1 MLFSAAESAFLSVNK
16 LRVRFLRQKGDR
28 RAIRVGR
35 LLENKEQL
43 INTFLTG
50 NTLVN
55 IGLSAILTSVA
66 MDLFGNAGIAAATFV
81 ATILLLIFGEIA
93 PKSLASHYPDKI
105 AFALSG
111 YASFF
116 KTLLLPFVFLF
127 TKFVFLL
134 ARFAG
139 VKPEKK
145 AATFTEEDI
154 KTFMEVGEEEGVL
167 AENEKDMMHK
177 VFRFTDLEAKDIMQP
192 RTTWKAVPL
201 TASYRSVVE
210 LSQKTSFSRFP
221 VFDDDIDDIKGILYM
236 KDVLNYAD
244 KPGQFNVKQVMR
256 PAMFIPETQKMSS
269 IQEALRANNQSIA
282 IILDEYSQT
291 AGLLTTEDITRELFG
306 TVNDEFSARQMQEL
320 IQVSDRYQIA
330 DGAIRIE
337 DLNASLGTTLNS
349 TKSDTFAGWLLEQFD
364 RIPAQ
369 GDVVTH
375 QDMLFIVQ
383 RMEGLRISKVL
394 IEHNGGTSPEN
405 AGRAA
410 QLEEDA

>member
-1 MLFSAAESAFLSVNK
+1 MLFSAAETAFLSVNK

-28 RAIRVGR
+28 RAIRVGK
-35 LLENKEQL
+35 LLDNKEQL
-43 INTFLTG
+43 INTILAG

-55 IGLSAILTSVA
+55 IGLSAILTSIA

-93 PKSLASHYPDKI
+93 PKSLASRYPDKI

-111 YASFF
+111 YAMFF

-134 ARFAG
+134 ARIAG
-139 VKPEKK
+139 VKPEKS

-192 RTTWKAVPL
+192 RTTWKAVPIN
-201 TASYRSVVE
+201 ANYRSVIE

-236 KDVLNYAD
+236 KDVLTYAD
-244 KPGQFNVKQVMR
+244 KQSQFSVKKVMR
-256 PAMFIPETQKMSS
+256 PALFIPETQKMSS

-291 AGLLTTEDITRELFG
+291 AGLLTIEDITRELFG
-306 TVNDEFSARQMQEL
+306 TVADEFSARQMQEL
-320 IQVSDRYQIA
+320 VQVNDLYHIA

-337 DLNASLGTTLNS
+337 DLCAQLGIEISS
-349 TKSDTFAGWLLEQFD
+349 TESDTLAGWMLEQLGC
-364 RIPAQ
+364 IPET
-369 GDVVTH
+369 GSVVV
-375 QDMLFIVQ
+375 LPGLVFIVKN
-383 RMEGLRISKVL
+383 MDGLRISKV
-394 IEHNGGTSPEN
+394 IIKK
-405 AGRAA
+405 
-410 QLEEDA
+410 EDA

>member
-28 RAIRVGR
+28 RAIRVGK
-35 LLENKEQL
+35 LLDNKEQL
-43 INTFLTG
+43 INTILAG

-55 IGLSAILTSVA
+55 IGLSAILTSIA

-93 PKSLASHYPDKI
+93 PKSIASRYPDKI

-111 YASFF
+111 YAMFF
-116 KTLLLPFVFLF
+116 RTILLPFVSVF

-134 ARFAG
+134 ARIAG

-167 AENEKDMMHK
+167 AEDEKTMMHK
-177 VFRFTDLEAKDIMQP
+177 VFSFTDLEAKDIMQP
-192 RTTWKAVPL
+192 RTTWKAVPIN
-201 TASYRSVVE
+201 ANYRTVIE
-210 LSQKTSFSRFP
+210 LSQKTSYSRFP
-221 VFDDDIDDIKGILYM
+221 VFDNDIDDIKGILYM
-236 KDVLNYAD
+236 KDVLDYAD
-244 KPGQFNVKQVMR
+244 KPREFEVRKIMR
-256 PAMFIPETQKMSS
+256 PALFIPETQKMSS

-291 AGLLTTEDITRELFG
+291 AGLLTIEDITRELFG
-306 TVNDEFSARQMQEL
+306 TVSDEFSARQMQEL
-320 IQVSDRYQIA
+320 IQVNELYHIA

-337 DLNASLGTTLNS
+337 DLCARLGIDISS
-349 TKSDTFAGWLLEQFD
+349 TESDTLAGWMLEQLG
-364 RIPAQ
+364 RIPEKGA
-369 GDVVTH
+369 VVA
-375 QDMLFIVQ
+375 LPGLVFIVKN
-383 RMEGLRISKVL
+383 MEGRRISKV
-394 IEHNGGTSPEN
+394 IIKKETT
-405 AGRAA
+405 
-410 QLEEDA
+410 

>member
-1 MLFSAAESAFLSVNK
+1 M
-16 LRVRFLRQKGDR
+16 RFLRQKGNR
-28 RAIRVGR
+28 RAIRVGK

-66 MDLFGNAGIAAATFV
+66 MDLFGNAGIAAATFAV
-81 ATILLLIFGEIA
+81 TILLLIFGEIA
-93 PKSLASHYPDKI
+93 PKSLASQYPDKI

-111 YASFF
+111 YAAFF
-116 KTLLLPFVFLF
+116 KTILLPFVFLF
-127 TKFVFLL
+127 TKFVFFL
-134 ARFAG
+134 ARFSG
-139 VKPEKK
+139 VKPEVK
-145 AATFTEEDI
+145 AATFTEDDI

-167 AENEKDMMHK
+167 AEGEKDMMHK

-192 RTTWKAVPL
+192 RTTWKAVPVS
-201 TASYRSVVE
+201 ANYRSVIE
-210 LSQKTSFSRFP
+210 MAQKTSFSRFP

-244 KPGQFNVKQVMR
+244 KMNQFDVKKVMR
-256 PAMFIPETQKMSS
+256 PALFIPETQKMSS

-306 TVNDEFSARQMQEL
+306 TVADEFSARQMQEL
-320 IQVSDRYQIA
+320 VQVNELYHIA

-337 DLNASLGTTLNS
+337 DLCTRLGIELSS
-349 TKSDTFAGWLLEQFD
+349 TESDTLAGWLLEQFG
-364 RIPAQ
+364 RIPEKGAVITLP
-369 GDVVTH
+369 GLV
-375 QDMLFIVQ
+375 FIVQ
-383 RMEGLRISKVL
+383 NMEGLRISKV
-394 IEHNGGTSPEN
+394 IIKKEQ
-405 AGRAA
+405 A
-410 QLEEDA
+410 